1 MTDHGSTP
9 ERAPDTASP
18 DGPRDVEGA
27 GADGYTGAVQPGGPA
42 DVRELPR
49 LTIRKLAVSEMSN
62 NAYLLTC
69 RTTGRQLLIDAADD
83 APTLLD
89 LVRSSGEGL
98 DAVVTTHQ
106 HWDHVRALADV
117 VAATGARTI
126 AGTDDA
132 AALPVPV
139 DAAVEHGDT
148 VSFGDVTLSVV
159 HLRGHTPG
167 SIALAYRDSDDAGGR
182 THLFT
187 GDSLFPGGIGNTKQ
201 PSQSFDSLIEDVTT
215 RVFDVYDDYTW
226 FYPGHGDDS
235 TLGVERP
242 HLQEW
247 RARGW

>member
-1 MTDHGSTP
+1 MT
-9 ERAPDTASP
+9 ESP
-18 DGPRDVEGA
+18 
-27 GADGYTGAVQPGGPA
+27 ADRSEATDAYTGAVRPGGPA

-49 LTIRKLAVSEMSN
+49 LTIRKLAVSRMSN
-62 NAYLLTC
+62 NAYLLTG
-69 RTTGRQLLIDAADD
+69 RSTGAQVLIDAADQ
-83 APTLLD
+83 AAALLE
-89 LVRSSGEGL
+89 LVHEGGPSL

-126 AGTDDA
+126 AGADDA
-132 AALPVPV
+132 DALPVPV
-139 DAAVEHGDT
+139 DEKVEHGDSVT
-148 VSFGDVTLSVV
+148 FGDVTLTVL

-167 SIALAYRDSDDAGGR
+167 SIALAYRDADDDLGR

-201 PSQSFDSLIEDVTT
+201 PGQSFDSLLEDVST
-215 RVFDVYDDYTW
+215 RVFDVYDDGTW

-242 HLQEW
+242 HLPEW
-247 RARGW
+247 RERGW